1 MKFRPCIDLHGGK
14 VKQIVGSTLRDDHL
28 HLVTNFETETAP
40 SVFAEMY
47 RHDNLIGG
55 HVIML
60 GPGNE
65 AAAINAL
72 EAFPGGL
79 QIGGGINPENAAQ
92 FLEKGASHV
101 IVTSYVFKDGKVQWE
116 NLDRMSASV
125 GKERLV
131 LDLSCKRKDGVYC
144 IVTDRWQVFSEE
156 IISRITFEKLEPFCD
171 EFLIHAADVE
181 GKQGGIDQELLSVL
195 AGCTNKPLTYAG
207 GVRSLDDLRLV
218 NTLGN
223 GIIDVT
229 IGSALD
235 IFGGKLSYRDVT
247 NFCSNLI
254 RQC

>member
-14 VKQIVGSTLRDDHL
+14 VKQIVGSTLRDDNL
-28 HLVTNFETETAP
+28 NLVTNFETVLPP
-40 SVFAEMY
+40 SVFAGMY
-47 RHDNLIGG
+47 RRDNLRGG

-65 AAAINAL
+65 SAAINAL

-79 QIGGGINPENAAQ
+79 QIGGGLNPENAGM

-101 IVTSYVFKDGKVQWE
+101 IVTSYVFKNGIIQWE
-116 NLDRMSASV
+116 NLERMSSTV
-125 GKERLV
+125 GKEQLV
-131 LDLSCKRKDGVYC
+131 LDLSCKKKDGVYC

-156 IISRITFEKLEPFCD
+156 TISRTTFETLEPYCD

-181 GKQGGIDQELLSVL
+181 GKQGGVDLELLSVL
-195 AGCTNKPLTYAG
+195 AGCTKKPLTYAG

-218 NTLGN
+218 DTLGN
-223 GIIDVT
+223 GMIDVT

-235 IFGGKLSYRDVT
+235 IFGGELSYRDVVD
-247 NFCSNLI
+247 FCLLT
-254 RQC
+254 

>member
-1 MKFRPCIDLHGGK
+1 MKFRPCVDLHGGK
-14 VKQIVGSTLRDDHL
+14 VKQIVGSTLSDDNL
-28 HLVTNFETETAP
+28 RLVTNFETELAP
-40 SVFAEMY
+40 SIFAKMY
-47 RHDNLIGG
+47 QRDSLVGG

-65 AAAINAL
+65 AAAIDAI

-79 QIGGGINPENAAQ
+79 QLGGGINPENAAQ

-101 IVTSYVFKDGKVQWE
+101 IVTSYVFKDGKIQWE
-116 NLDRMSASV
+116 NLDRMSTSV

-131 LDLSCKRKDGVYC
+131 LDLSCKKKDGVYY

-156 IISRITFEKLEPFCD
+156 TISRTTFEKLEPFCD

-195 AGCTNKPLTYAG
+195 AGCTKKPLTYAG

-218 NTLGN
+218 NTIGKGN
-223 GIIDVT
+223 IDVT

-235 IFGGKLSYRDVT
+235 IFGGKLGYRDVV
-247 NFCSNLI
+247 NFCLKK
-254 RQC
+254 